1 MINLEDKKNIVL
13 SLNDDFVYAGELS
26 LKLRNKGLIE
36 TIKSDNTPV
45 TNGDLE
51 VNKIITNK
59 IKKLTSEIPIVS
71 EESSLNKENRSLN
84 T

>member
-13 SLNDDFVYAGELS
+13 SLNDDFVYAGEQS
-26 LKLRNKGLIE
+26 LKLRNKGLKE

-59 IKKLTSEIPIVS
+59 IKEAHI
-71 EESSLNKENRSLN
+71 
-84 T
+84 

>member
-36 TIKSDNTPV
+36 TIKSDNSY
-45 TNGDLE
+45 
-51 VNKIITNK
+51 ITDD
-59 IKKLTSEIPIVS
+59 E
-71 EESSLNKENRSLN
+71 
-84 T
+84 